1 MGAGKTTVGRYLT
14 KKLNY
19 NFIDTDDVIVNKFN
33 IHNGDILGF
42 FEDRKKYL
50 DEETIIIEDLIKQK
64 DIVVATGGGIIL
76 KNKNIQLMMENGI
89 VIYLKMSVET
99 QIERIESLEEKSL
112 KKRFLPT
119 IRDNGKKFME
129 GRYGKSPGKIDLSA
143 TRVFRGVQDIYD
155 FLMTDAQKTQVV
167 NSEFPNFSDDFFGE
181 DNKVKIDS
189 EATDI
194 FINDGDTELKQNCM
208 IEINP
213 QKMEYLTKFF

>member
-1 MGAGKTTVGRYLT
+1 MSKIFLIGFMGVGKTTVGKVLA

-99 QIERIESLEEKSL
+99 QIERIESLERKSL
-112 KKRFLPT
+112 KRRFLPT
-119 IRDNGKKFME
+119 IKNSGKEFME
-129 GRYGKSPGKIDLSA
+129 NRD
-143 TRVFRGVQDIYD
+143 VFYENND
-155 FLMTDAQKTQVV
+155 FTVET
-167 NSEFPNFSDDFFGE
+167 
-181 DNKVKIDS
+181 DNKS
-189 EATDI
+189 
-194 FINDGDTELKQNCM
+194 
-208 IEINP
+208 IEQICY
-213 QKMEYLTKFF
+213 EIGRFLDE

>member
-50 DEETIIIEDLIKQK
+50 DEETIILENLIKLENV
-64 DIVVATGGGIIL
+64 VVATGGGIVL
-76 KNKNIQLMMENGI
+76 KDKNIQLMMENGI

-119 IRDNGKKFME
+119 IRDSGKEFME
-129 GRYGKSPGKIDLSA
+129 GRNILYKNN
-143 TRVFRGVQDIYD
+143 D
-155 FLMTDAQKTQVV
+155 FTVET
-167 NSEFPNFSDDFFGE
+167 
-181 DNKVKIDS
+181 DNKSVEEICS
-189 EATDI
+189 SI
-194 FINDGDTELKQNCM
+194 INEV
-208 IEINP
+208 
-213 QKMEYLTKFF
+213 F

>member
-129 GRYGKSPGKIDLSA
+129 CRNILYENNDFTVDTNNKSVEEVCS
-143 TRVFRGVQDIYD
+143 DII
-155 FLMTDAQKTQVV
+155 
-167 NSEFPNFSDDFFGE
+167 SE
-181 DNKVKIDS
+181 
-189 EATDI
+189 I
-194 FINDGDTELKQNCM
+194 F
-208 IEINP
+208 
-213 QKMEYLTKFF
+213 

>member
-1 MGAGKTTVGRYLT
+1 MSKIFLIGFMGVGKTTVGKVLA

-119 IRDNGKKFME
+119 IRDSGKKFME
-129 GRYGKSPGKIDLSA
+129 GRNILYENNDFTVDTNNKSVEEVCS
-143 TRVFRGVQDIYD
+143 DII
-155 FLMTDAQKTQVV
+155 
-167 NSEFPNFSDDFFGE
+167 SE
-181 DNKVKIDS
+181 
-189 EATDI
+189 I
-194 FINDGDTELKQNCM
+194 F
-208 IEINP
+208 
-213 QKMEYLTKFF
+213 